1 MSEKELLYIED
12 ALNQTLLFQQKC
24 RNYAEQMMDRELKA
38 YCKDLEARAEEIYLR
53 IFKLLQ

>member
-12 ALNQTLLFQQKC
+12 VLNQIMLFQKKC

-38 YCKDLEARAEEIYLR
+38 YCKVLETKAEDNYLR
-53 IFKLLQ
+53 ILKLLQ